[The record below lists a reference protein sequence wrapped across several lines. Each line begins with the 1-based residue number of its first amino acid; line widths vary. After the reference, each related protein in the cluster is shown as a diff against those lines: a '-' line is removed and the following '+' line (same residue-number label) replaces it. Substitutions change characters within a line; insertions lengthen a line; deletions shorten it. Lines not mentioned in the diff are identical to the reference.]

1 MIAKAPEDILALP
14 DSYVR
19 ECFVLAIFNSNIK
32 ELANSDSPKANYEKS
47 ILHWFTLILKF

>member
-1 MIAKAPEDILALP
+1 MIAKVPEDILALP